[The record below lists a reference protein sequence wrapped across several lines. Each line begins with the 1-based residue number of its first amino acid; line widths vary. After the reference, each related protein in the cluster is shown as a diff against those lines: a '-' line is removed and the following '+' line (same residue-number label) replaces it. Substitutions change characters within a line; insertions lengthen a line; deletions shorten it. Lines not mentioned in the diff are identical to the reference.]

1 MTVRTNIN
9 ATEGLCYITLTC
21 YRWLSLFEATNG
33 YDIIY
38 KQFDILKSEGH
49 SIVGYVIMPNHI
61 HFIVDFSTT
70 VKSINLRIGTMKRF
84 MAYEIVSRLKEL
96 NRTDLLYQLEQGVNI
111 ADRKKGKLHEVFEP
125 SFDIKQCLN
134 NAFTE
139 QKLIYIHNNP
149 CKGVWNLSSRPEEYK
164 HSSASFYI
172 LDVCGVYEV
181 SHYLRLR

>member
-1 MTVRTNIN
+1 MTIRTNIN
-9 ATEGLCYITLTC
+9 TTEGQYYITLTC
-21 YRWLSLFEATNG
+21 YRWLSLFETTNG
-33 YDIIY
+33 YDIVY

-61 HFIVDFSTT
+61 HFIVNFSAA
-70 VKSINLRIGTMKRF
+70 VKNINLRIGTMKRF
-84 MAYEIVSRLKEL
+84 MAYEIVSRLKDL
-96 NRTDLLYQLEQGVNI
+96 KRTDLLYQMEQGVNI

-139 QKLIYIHNNP
+139 QKLTYIHNNP
-149 CKGVWNLSSRPEEYK
+149 CKGRWNLSSSPEEYM

-172 LDVCGVYEV
+172 LDVFGVYVV
-181 SHYLRLR
+181 SHYLRLK